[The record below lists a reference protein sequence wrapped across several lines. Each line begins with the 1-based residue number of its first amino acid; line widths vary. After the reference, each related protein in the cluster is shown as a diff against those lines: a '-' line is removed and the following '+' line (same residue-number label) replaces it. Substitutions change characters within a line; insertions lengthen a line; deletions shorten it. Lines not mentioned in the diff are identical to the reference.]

1 VQYIG
6 EDFSS
11 QVMLPPAVRHG
22 VPETRQPSPLPPG
35 LEACTDGSWDG
46 GSHAWKW
53 LDATVSS
60 IDKCCVHTLSQR
72 TESRV
77 C

>member
-22 VPETRQPSPLPPG
+22 VPETREPSPLPPG
-35 LEACTDGSWDG
+35 LEACTNGRWDG

-53 LDATVSS
+53 LDATVSG
-60 IDKCCVHTLSQR
+60 C
-72 TESRV
+72 
-77 C
+77 